1 MNNISNKV
9 EFQVRVYNT
18 LQNLISSSD
27 NKATI
32 ALTLQTFFI
41 SSVIG
46 TSILTDIISQD
57 YLLPIFSVR
66 VNFLL
71 IIIFF
76 TITSIIGISLS
87 LVVIYPR
94 KSKEKS
100 ELTREGLTYYLHITN
115 YKLSNHYEKK
125 VSDLTDDKILEEYNK
140 QNFNLAFIV
149 RKKMLLVKITLFMIL
164 LNLVESIL
172 IIIAILVKI

>member
-1 MNNISNKV
+1 MNNLSNKI

-27 NKATI
+27 NKATV

-46 TSILTDIISQD
+46 TSILTDIITQNN
-57 YLLPIFSVR
+57 LLIFSVR
-66 VNFLL
+66 LNFL
-71 IIIFF
+71 IILIFF

-100 ELTREGLTYYLHITN
+100 ELTREGLTYYLHIAN
-115 YKLSNHYEKK
+115 YKSSNNYSER
-125 VSDLTDDKILEEYNK
+125 VSALTDNSILEEYNR
-140 QNFNLAFIV
+140 QNYNLAFIV
-149 RKKMLLVKITLFMIL
+149 RKKMLLIKITLFMIL
-164 LNLVESIL
+164 LNLIQSIL
-172 IIIAILVKI
+172 IIIAILIKT